1 MNTSKH
7 CAIAAR
13 QSQRGAA
20 LIVGLILLMVLTVLG
35 VSGMNTA
42 TLELTMTSNAQFHQD
57 AFQSAETGIDIG
69 IERRAFNTIPGS
81 PGNTIPLTPLGAGT
95 YWTQANITPQDP
107 TPVPDGGFSGGVGV
121 PGTVQAFHFDIVAVG
136 TGARNA
142 TSTHNQ
148 SFYVVGPGGS

>member
-57 AFQSAETGIDIG
+57 AFQSAETGIDIA

-95 YWTQANITPQDP
+95 YWRRRRRPGNGT
-107 TPVPDGGFSGGVGV
+107 GFSFRHRCGRHGRQERDVHAQ
-121 PGTVQAFHFDIVAVG
+121 PELLRRR
-136 TGARNA
+136 ARRLL
-142 TSTHNQ
+142 SGLRQ
-148 SFYVVGPGGS
+148 GDRSCFE